1 MIIPFPVL
9 MHVFKHFFVYTI
21 FSMFFY
27 KIITTVQQKLADQ
40 SLESLKYN
48 ALQHFTK
55 HYMVETDLVAL
66 LGSRGLT
73 E

>member
-1 MIIPFPVL
+1 
-9 MHVFKHFFVYTI
+9 
-21 FSMFFY
+21 MFFY
-27 KIITTVQQKLADQ
+27 KIITTVQQKLANQ

-48 ALQHFTK
+48 VLQYFTK

-66 LGSRGLT
+66 LGSRELT

>member
-1 MIIPFPVL
+1 
-9 MHVFKHFFVYTI
+9 
-21 FSMFFY
+21 MFFY

-48 ALQHFTK
+48 VLQYFTK